1 MRPEQD
7 QEASMLQTST
17 TKKPAAVPTREEL
30 LRRAEA
36 LVPILEERAAK
47 AEELR
52 RCPDE
57 TIQDYI
63 DNDLFRICQPAPYG
77 GFELGYDVLCEV
89 SQTLARGC
97 GSQGWVHM
105 VLTDNILKL
114 ASYSKQAQDEVWGKD
129 TTAKLSNCV
138 TPVGKGRPVDGGV
151 IWSGRH
157 TFSSGVDHA
166 QWVMAAGTIDH
177 GDRKQEC
184 SVLVPKSDIKI
195 IDDWHTMGLSG
206 TGSNTF
212 VIDEAF
218 VPAHRIL
225 DKKASDAGNAP
236 GAKLYAAPVFHMPR
250 GGPSAASFAC
260 IAVGIAE
267 GCLEAY
273 YKYTR
278 PRKSRG
284 TPVGALAGTQI
295 TAATSAIEIEAAA
308 RLYLGV
314 LREAMGVLER
324 GEPFTKLRQV
334 QGKRNVAYAAH
345 LSMIAVQR
353 LFNDAGGRVLYTD
366 NDLQRKFRDVHAA
379 AAHHSLNWLSA
390 AQEYGRV
397 VLDAKE

>member
-1 MRPEQD
+1 
-7 QEASMLQTST
+7 MLQST
-17 TKKPAAVPTREEL
+17 TAKKSGAVPSREEL

-36 LVPILEERAAK
+36 LVPVLEQRAAN

-63 DNDLFRICQPAPYG
+63 DNDLLRICQPAPYG
-77 GFELGYDVLCEV
+77 GFEHGYDVLCEV

-105 VLTDNILKL
+105 VLADNILKL
-114 ASYSKQAQDEVWGKD
+114 ASYTAQAQEDVWGKD

-177 GDRKQEC
+177 GDRKQDC
-184 SVLVPKSDIKI
+184 SVLVPKSDITI
-195 IDDWHTMGLSG
+195 IDDWRTIGLAG

-212 VIDEAF
+212 VINEAF
-218 VPAHRIL
+218 VPEHRIL

-250 GGPSAASFAC
+250 GGPSSASFASV
-260 IAVGIAE
+260 AVGIAE
-267 GCLEAY
+267 GFLEAY

-295 TAATSAIEIEAAA
+295 TAATSATEIEAAV
-308 RLYLGV
+308 RMYLGA

-324 GEPFTKLRQV
+324 GEPFTKHRQV
-334 QGKRNVAYAAH
+334 QGKRNMAYAAQ
-345 LSMIAVQR
+345 LSIHAVQR
-353 LFNDAGGRVLYTD
+353 LYNDAGGRVLYTD
-366 NDLQRKFRDVHAA
+366 NELQRKFRDVHAA
-379 AAHHSLNWLSA
+379 AAHHSLNWHA
-390 AQEYGRV
+390 AAEDYGRH
-397 VLDAKE
+397 VLGADE

>member
-1 MRPEQD
+1 
-7 QEASMLQTST
+7 MLQST
-17 TKKPAAVPTREEL
+17 TAKKPAAVPSREEL

-36 LVPILEERAAK
+36 LVPALEQRAAK

-63 DNDLFRICQPAPYG
+63 DNDLLRICQPAPYG

-97 GSQGWVHM
+97 GSQAWVHM
-105 VLTDNILKL
+105 VLADNILKL
-114 ASYSKQAQDEVWGKD
+114 ASYSAQAQEDVWGKD
-129 TTAKLSNCV
+129 NTAKLSNCV

-166 QWVMAAGTIDH
+166 QWVMAAGTIDL
-177 GDRKQEC
+177 GDRKQDV
-184 SVLVPKSDIKI
+184 SVLVPKSDITI
-195 IDDWHTMGLSG
+195 IDDWHVIGLAG

-212 VIDEAF
+212 VINEAF
-218 VPAHRIL
+218 VPEHRIL

-236 GAKLYAAPVFHMPR
+236 GSKLYAAPVFHMPR
-250 GGPSAASFAC
+250 GGPSSASFASV
-260 IAVGIAE
+260 AVGIAE
-267 GCLEAY
+267 GFLQGY

-295 TAATSAIEIEAAA
+295 TAATAATEIEAAV
-308 RLYLGV
+308 RLYLGA

-324 GEPFTKLRQV
+324 GEPFTKHRQV
-334 QGKRNVAYAAH
+334 QGKRNMAYAAQ
-345 LSMIAVQR
+345 LSIHAVQR
-353 LFNDAGGRVLYTD
+353 LYNDAGGRVLYTD

-379 AAHHSLNWLSA
+379 AAHHSLNWHA
-390 AQEYGRV
+390 AAEEYGRY
-397 VLDAKE
+397 VLGADE